1 MAFVSDVTP
10 VALFAHARP
19 DLLARTL
26 EGLRANAVPL
36 IYAFSDGPRGESEIA
51 NVTAVRAVLHDVA
64 WAEIVHVERT
74 ENFGLRRSILA
85 GATDVFA
92 RHATAIICE
101 DDLLVA
107 PGAYRYLTAAL
118 DHYHDDP
125 RVFSVSAW
133 THTRVTPTTVGDQPF
148 FSRRVNTLFWG
159 AYARSWRGMDQG
171 TSAERLAQYAA
182 DGGDPASYGMDLP
195 LYAASEGMVNHWDV
209 QFIADHLARGGLS
222 LCPPWTMVEHMGY
235 DPRATN
241 ARSDPTWDAPIER
254 AAPPIPPVW
263 PTVEEHPEIAALWR
277 RAVEIELAA
286 GRPRGW
292 RARLRTVL
300 QRLRGQ

>member
-1 MAFVSDVTP
+1 MSDVTP

-26 EGLRANAVPL
+26 EGLRANSVPL

-51 NVTAVRAVLHDVA
+51 NVAAVRAVLHSVS

-74 ENFGLRRSILA
+74 ENLGLGRSILA
-85 GATDVFA
+85 GVTQLFA

-118 DHYHDDP
+118 DHYRDDS

-133 THTRVTPTTVGDQPF
+133 THTRVTPATVGDQPF

-159 AYARSWRGMDQG
+159 AYARAWQGMDQG
-171 TSAERLAQYAA
+171 TAVERLARYAA
-182 DGGDPASYGMDLP
+182 HGGDPAWYGADLP
-195 LYAASEGMVNHWDV
+195 LYAASEGARNLWAIR
-209 QFIADHLARGGLS
+209 FIADHLARGGLS
-222 LCPPWTMVEHMGY
+222 LCPPWTMVQHIGY
-235 DPRATN
+235 DSRATN
-241 ARSDPTWDAPIER
+241 ARSDATWDAPIES
-254 AAPPIPPVW
+254 AAPPIPSIW
-263 PTVEEHPEIAALWR
+263 PTVDEHPEIAALWR
-277 RAVEIELAA
+277 RAVEVEMAA

-292 RARLRTVL
+292 RARLRAVL
-300 QRLRGQ
+300 HRLRAQ

>member
-1 MAFVSDVTP
+1 MSDVTP

-26 EGLRANAVPL
+26 EGLRANSVPL
-36 IYAFSDGPRGESEIA
+36 IYAFSDGPRGEAEMA
-51 NVTAVRAVLHDVA
+51 HVVAVRAVLHNVT
-64 WAEIVHVERT
+64 WTEVVHVERT
-74 ENFGLRRSILA
+74 DNLGLGRSILA
-85 GATDVFA
+85 GVTQVFA
-92 RHATAIICE
+92 RHDTAIICE

-118 DHYHDDP
+118 DHYRDDP

-133 THTRVTPTTVGDQPF
+133 THTRVTPATVGDQPF

-159 AYARSWRGMDQG
+159 AYARTWQGMDQG
-171 TSAERLAQYAA
+171 TASERLARFVAQ
-182 DGGDPASYGMDLP
+182 GGDPASYGADLP
-195 LYAASEGMVNHWDV
+195 LYAASEGARNLWAIR
-209 QFIADHLARGGLS
+209 FIADHLARGGLS

-241 ARSDPTWDAPIER
+241 ARSDPTWDAPIES
-254 AAPPIPPVW
+254 AAPPIPSIW
-263 PTVEEHPEIAALWR
+263 PTVEEHPEIAALWH
-277 RAVEIELAA
+277 RAVEVEMAA

-292 RARLRTVL
+292 RARLRAVL
-300 QRLRGQ
+300 HRLRAQ

>member
-1 MAFVSDVTP
+1 MSDITP

-36 IYAFSDGPRGESEIA
+36 IYAFSDGSRSDTESA
-51 NVTAVRAVLHDVA
+51 HVAAVRTVLRNIT
-64 WAEIVHVERT
+64 WAEVVHIERA
-74 ENFGLRRSILA
+74 ENFGLYRSVLT
-85 GATDVFA
+85 GVTQVFEQ
-92 RHATAIICE
+92 HETAIICE

-118 DHYHDDP
+118 DHYRDDP

-133 THTRVTPTTVGDQPF
+133 THARVTPAGVSDQPF

-159 AYARSWRGMDQG
+159 AYAQAWRGMDHG
-171 TSAERLAQYAA
+171 TASERLARYAA
-182 DGGDPASYGMDLP
+182 VGADPGSYGADLP
-195 LYAASEGMVNHWDV
+195 LYAAAEQTINHWDV
-209 QFIADHLARGGLS
+209 RFIVDHLARGGLS
-222 LCPPWTMVEHMGY
+222 LCPPWTMVEHLGY

-241 ARSDPTWDAPIER
+241 ARSDPTWDAPIEN
-254 AAPPIPPVW
+254 AAPPIPSVW
-263 PTVEEHPEIAALWR
+263 PTVAEHPEIAALWR
-277 RAVEIELAA
+277 RAVAIEMAA

-292 RARLRTVL
+292 RARLRAVL
-300 QRLRGQ
+300 QRMRAQ

>member
-1 MAFVSDVTP
+1 MSDITP
-10 VALFAHARP
+10 VVLFAHARP

-36 IYAFSDGPRGESEIA
+36 IYAFSDGPRADSEIA
-51 NVTAVRAVLHDVA
+51 SVTAVRAVLHDVA
-64 WAEIVHVERT
+64 WAEVIHVERT
-74 ENFGLRRSILA
+74 DNLGLGRSILA

-101 DDLLVA
+101 DDLFVA

-118 DHYHDDP
+118 DHYRDDP

-133 THTRVTPTTVGDQPF
+133 THSRVTPTTVGDQPF

-171 TSAERLAQYAA
+171 TAAQRLAQYAA
-182 DGGDPASYGMDLP
+182 HGGEPASYGADLP
-195 LYAASEGMVNHWDV
+195 FYAASEGARNLWAVR
-209 QFIADHLARGGLS
+209 FIADHLARGGLS

-254 AAPPIPPVW
+254 AAPPMPSVW
-263 PTVEEHPEIAALWR
+263 PAVEENPEIAALWR
-277 RAVEIELAA
+277 RAVEIEMERS
-286 GRPRGW
+286 RPRGW
-292 RARLRTVL
+292 RARVRDVLR
-300 QRLRGQ
+300 QLRGQ

>member
-1 MAFVSDVTP
+1 MSDVTP

-26 EGLRANAVPL
+26 EGLRTNAVPL
-36 IYAFSDGPRGESEIA
+36 IYAFSDGPRGEAEMA
-51 NVTAVRAVLHDVA
+51 HVVAVRAVLHDVT
-64 WAEIVHVERT
+64 WAEVVHVERT
-74 ENFGLRRSILA
+74 DNFGLGRSILA
-85 GATDVFA
+85 GVTQVFA
-92 RHATAIICE
+92 RHDTAIICE

-118 DHYHDDP
+118 DHYRDDP

-133 THTRVTPTTVGDQPF
+133 THTRVTPATIGDQPF

-159 AYARSWRGMDQG
+159 AYARTWQGMDQG
-171 TSAERLAQYAA
+171 TASERLARYTTP
-182 DGGDPASYGMDLP
+182 GGDPASYGADLP
-195 LYAASEGMVNHWDV
+195 LFAASEGARNLWAIR
-209 QFIADHLARGGLS
+209 FIADHLARGGLS

-241 ARSDPTWDAPIER
+241 ARSDPTWDAPIES
-254 AAPPIPPVW
+254 AAPPIPSSW
-263 PTVEEHPEIAALWR
+263 PTVEEHPEIAALWH
-277 RAVEIELAA
+277 RAVEVEMAA

-292 RARLRTVL
+292 RARLRAVL
-300 QRLRGQ
+300 HRLRAQ